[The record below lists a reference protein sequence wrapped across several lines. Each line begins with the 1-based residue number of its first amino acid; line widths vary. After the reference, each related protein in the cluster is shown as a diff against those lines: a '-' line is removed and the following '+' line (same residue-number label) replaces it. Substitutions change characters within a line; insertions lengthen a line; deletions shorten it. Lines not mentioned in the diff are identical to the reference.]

1 MEYQVFKTLANQYE
15 IEVSQQQ
22 YDDLLV
28 YAHSLIDYNKH
39 VNLTTIVE
47 LDQIFIKHFLD
58 SLLVLKY
65 IKDSS
70 LVADVGTGAGF
81 PGLVLAIFLPNCTFT
96 LIEPTQKRVV
106 FLHQVVEKLNLKN
119 VIIIQQ
125 RAEDLQSYKEHFD
138 VVLSR
143 AVARLDILLELCVPL
158 IKVEGIFI
166 ALKGAHGTDEVD
178 ISKNALKELKASITT
193 IEKVLLDV
201 KGEQAIRQNIV
212 ISKVAKTPNKY
223 PRMYSKI
230 KKQPL

>member
-1 MEYQVFKTLANQYE
+1 MEYQVFKTLANQYD
-15 IEVSQQQ
+15 IEVTQQQ
-22 YDDLLV
+22 YDDLMV
-28 YAHSLIDYNKH
+28 YAMLLIDYNKH

-47 LDQIFIKHFLD
+47 IDQIFIKHFLD
-58 SLLVLKY
+58 SLLVSKY
-65 IKDSS
+65 IKNMS

-81 PGLVLAIFLPNCTFT
+81 PGLVLAIFFHECTFT

-106 FLHQVVEKLNLKN
+106 FLYQVVKKLNLKN

-158 IKVEGIFI
+158 IKVKGIFI
-166 ALKGAHGTDEVD
+166 ALKGVHGIEEVD

-193 IEKVLLDV
+193 IDELILDV
-201 KGEQAIRQNIV
+201 QGEQATRQNI
-212 ISKVAKTPNKY
+212 IIFKEAKTPNKY